1 MFGATAVRAKRE
13 RERREKAARGSE
25 PTVYPYIA
33 PFPVRFSPED
43 VPYFKYRRALEECKE
58 KGRVRVFFLTGC
70 TSPILFKQK
79 GSMLVFLSGF
89 TSAESFKE
97 KGRVRVF
104 F

>member
-58 KGRVRVFFLTGC
+58 KGRVRVFFDWLCKSHKIVQAEGECVSLFILVLQVLNLSRRRIGC
-70 TSPILFKQK
+70 
-79 GSMLVFLSGF
+79 
-89 TSAESFKE
+89 
-97 KGRVRVF
+97 
-104 F
+104 